1 MKTVQPRASHEQGIA
16 LLGVIILA
24 LVLALVGAALLD
36 LAGQEVSS
44 VSGATNVAVA
54 QAVADAAQDLVIAWF
69 HSPHTSTSA
78 LAALL
83 PKRQSSSD
91 GSPSFFDQAGR
102 SQFVGTADRPDVLL
116 DASRSA
122 DQHLMND
129 AGTGMFRFLEDLGS
143 VQELK
148 IYAPSTPGLLCTVDA
163 AVTTVSSSARHAVS
177 MQLGA
182 LEIPALRAGIQV
194 GGNLGL
200 PQVAPESG
208 ALVHWG
214 DLTVGGDL
222 TVQRMEDL
230 PSQSDSVPVTGV
242 SYRDMS
248 HREDR
253 WLSMWIGGLVHLM
266 HLSPGQSSNGV
277 LPLNVHA
284 NRYPTPGVRRDRWGY
299 EQLKQLAKQHGTYL
313 AIDRD
318 GLLYARGAVEPGHG
332 VTPDEYLRSRSV
344 GDIRGLIFIDTLD
357 QKAPRADNLGVV
369 RLNTAYLE
377 AVLVVQGHVMV
388 GPAGSGQSL
397 SVLSPPAGGS
407 EVVGSRTA
415 VQLSDIHLNGALYV
429 VGNIT
434 LDRSLRVFGAVAAEG
449 TISTAYPG
457 VTLEL
462 WYDHEMGRGLF
473 RGVPV
478 VMRAPGTWMVRYE

>member
-1 MKTVQPRASHEQGIA
+1 MKTVQPRLSQEQGIA
-16 LLGVIILA
+16 LLGVMILA
-24 LVLALVGAALLD
+24 LVLALLGAALLD
-36 LAGQEVSS
+36 MAGQEASS
-44 VSGATNVAVA
+44 ASGATDVAVS

-69 HSPHTSTSA
+69 HSPHTSPSA
-78 LAALL
+78 VAALL
-83 PKRQSSSD
+83 TKRQSSSD

-102 SQFVGTADRPDVLL
+102 SQFIGTSDHPDLFL

-122 DQHLMND
+122 DPHLLND
-129 AGTGMFRFLEDLGS
+129 AGTGMFRLLDDLGS

-148 IYAPSTPGLLCTVDA
+148 VYAPGTPGLLCTVDA
-163 AVTTVSSSARHAVS
+163 TVTTAGSSARHAVS

-200 PQVAPESG
+200 HQIVPESG

-222 TVQRMEDL
+222 IVQRVEDL
-230 PSQSDSVPVTGV
+230 PSQSDSALVTGV

-253 WLSMWIGGLVHLM
+253 WLSMWIGGPVHLM
-266 HLSPGQSSNGV
+266 QLSPGQSSSVV

-284 NRYPTPGVRRDRWGY
+284 NRHPAPGVRRDHWGY
-299 EQLKQLAKQHGTYL
+299 ERLKHLAKQHGTYL
-313 AIDRD
+313 AIDRE
-318 GLLYARGAVEPGHG
+318 GLLYASGSVEPGHG
-332 VTPDEYLRSRSV
+332 MTPDDYLRSRSV
-344 GDIRGLIFIDTLD
+344 GDTRGLIFIDTLD
-357 QKAPRADNLGVV
+357 QKAPRADNLGEV
-369 RLNTAYLE
+369 RLSAGYLE
-377 AVLVVQGHVMV
+377 AVLVVQGHVMA

-397 SVLSPPAGGS
+397 TVLSPPAGGS
-407 EVVGSRTA
+407 GAAVSRSS
-415 VQLSDIHLNGALYV
+415 VQLSDIHLNGALYA

-434 LDRSLRVFGAVAAEG
+434 LDRSMRVFGAVAAEG
-449 TISTAYPG
+449 TIATTHPG
-457 VTLEL
+457 ATMEL
-462 WYDHEMGRGLF
+462 WYDYEMGRGLF

>member
-36 LAGQEVSS
+36 LAGQEASS
-44 VSGATNVAVA
+44 VSGATDVAVA

-69 HSPHTSTSA
+69 HSPHTSPSA

-83 PKRQSSSD
+83 TKRQSSSD

-102 SQFVGTADRPDVLL
+102 SQFMGTIDRPDVLL
-116 DASRSA
+116 DASRTA
-122 DQHLMND
+122 DQHLLND

-148 IYAPSTPGLLCTVDA
+148 VYAPGAPGLLCTVDA
-163 AVTTVSSSARHAVS
+163 TVTTANSSARHAVS
-177 MQLGA
+177 IQLSA
-182 LEIPALRAGIQV
+182 LEIPALRAAIQV
-194 GGNLGL
+194 GGNLGF

-214 DLTVGGDL
+214 DLTIGGDL
-222 TVQRMEDL
+222 TVQRAEDL
-230 PSQSDSVPVTGV
+230 PSQSDSAPVTSV

-253 WLSMWIGGLVHLM
+253 WLSMWIGGPVHLM
-266 HLSPGQSSNGV
+266 QLSPGQSSNV
-277 LPLNVHA
+277 AFPFNVHA
-284 NRYPTPGVRRDRWGY
+284 NRHPTPGVRRDRWGY

-318 GLLYARGAVEPGHG
+318 GLLYPSGSVEPGHG
-332 VTPDEYLRSRSV
+332 VTPDDYLRSRSV
-344 GDIRGLIFIDTLD
+344 GDTRGLIFVDTLD

-369 RLNTAYLE
+369 RLSGAYLE
-377 AVLVVQGHVMV
+377 AVLVVQGHVMA
-388 GPAGSGQSL
+388 GPAGSGQFL

-407 EVVGSRTA
+407 GAAGSRTS
-415 VQLSDIHLNGALYV
+415 VQLSDIHLNGALYA

-434 LDRSLRVFGAVAAEG
+434 LDRSMRVFGAVAAEG
-449 TISTAYPG
+449 TITTTHPG
-457 VTLEL
+457 ATMEL

-473 RGVPV
+473 RGIPV
-478 VMRAPGTWMVRYE
+478 VIRAPGTWMVRYE

>member
-1 MKTVQPRASHEQGIA
+1 MRTAQPRSSREQGIA

-36 LAGQEVSS
+36 LAGQEASS
-44 VSGATNVAVA
+44 ASGATDVAVA

-69 HSPHTSTSA
+69 HSPHTSPPA

-83 PKRQSSSD
+83 TKRQSSSD

-116 DASRSA
+116 EAERSA
-122 DQHLMND
+122 
-129 AGTGMFRFLEDLGS
+129 GMFRLLEDLGS

-148 IYAPSTPGLLCTVDA
+148 VYAPGTPGLLCTVDA
-163 AVTTVSSSARHAVS
+163 TVTTASSSTRHAVS
-177 MQLGA
+177 MQLRA
-182 LEIPALRAGIQV
+182 LEIPALRAGVQV
-194 GGNLGL
+194 GGSLGL
-200 PQVAPESG
+200 PQLVPESG

-214 DLTVGGDL
+214 DLAIGGDL
-222 TVQRMEDL
+222 IVQRLEDL
-230 PSQSDSVPVTGV
+230 PSQSDSAAVTGV

-253 WLSMWIGGLVHLM
+253 WLSMWIGGMVQLM
-266 HLSPGQSSNGV
+266 QMSPGQSSSV
-277 LPLNVHA
+277 VFPLNVHA
-284 NRYPTPGVRRDRWGY
+284 NRHPTPGVRRDRWGY
-299 EQLKQLAKQHGTYL
+299 EQLKQLAKQHGAYL

-318 GLLYARGAVEPGHG
+318 GLLYPGGAVEPGRG
-332 VTPDEYLRSRSV
+332 VVPDEYLRSRSV
-344 GDIRGLIFIDTLD
+344 GDTRGLVFIDTLD
-357 QKAPRADNLGVV
+357 QKAPRADNLGSI
-369 RLNTAYLE
+369 RLTTAYLE

-397 SVLSPPAGGS
+397 SVLSPPSGGS
-407 EVVGSRTA
+407 GTPGIRTP
-415 VQLSDIHLNGALYV
+415 VQLSDVHLNGALYA

-434 LDRSLRVFGAVAAEG
+434 LDRSVRVFGAVEAEG
-449 TISTAYPG
+449 TISTARPG
-457 VTLEL
+457 STMEV
-462 WYDHEMGRGLF
+462 WYDQEMGRGLF